1 MKLEEKLKKLGYSPE
16 WIEFGILT
24 QDVLDK
30 QIDDHLETG
39 HQSTEHYRYGAFR
52 FWLSQQNDFDQRQIE
67 SYLHLAKCDP
77 DQMMAGSAII
87 DLLRDSRLSD
97 DDFCYVVNA
106 INEDGEWITKEIA
119 KARLIRLV
127 RDITI
132 SDIVF
137 DKLIDEGDSYIHQK
151 LLEHPDVS
159 RNRMKILSERGAS
172 KAIRNVAK
180 QKFNTNKLW
189 RT

>member
-1 MKLEEKLKKLGYSPE
+1 MKR
-16 WIEFGILT
+16 I
-24 QDVLDK
+24 
-30 QIDDHLETG
+30 
-39 HQSTEHYRYGAFR
+39 
-52 FWLSQQNDFDQRQIE
+52 
-67 SYLHLAKCDP
+67 
-77 DQMMAGSAII
+77 AII

-132 SDIVF
+132 TDIIF

-159 RNRMKILSERGAS
+159 KNRMKTLSERGAS